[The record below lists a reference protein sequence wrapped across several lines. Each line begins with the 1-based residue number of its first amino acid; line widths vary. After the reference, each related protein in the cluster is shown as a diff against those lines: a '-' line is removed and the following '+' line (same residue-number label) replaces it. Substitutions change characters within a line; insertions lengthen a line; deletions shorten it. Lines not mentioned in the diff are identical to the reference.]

1 MAIKLTN
8 LLIETVFKEATND
21 DAVLDTLIP
30 NPATGKNIKIR
41 SALSRTDHPAYN
53 TAKEFIAGKMGDE
66 QAAQVTQQAQQE
78 MPAEEPAPTEEPTP
92 AEEPAPVE
100 ADIQSDL
107 MSQGFDEKST
117 EIMMDMKDS
126 STEIDADLEKMSSI
140 DPGTWK
146 QLSPERQKE
155 MNDNYTAKIGEKR
168 DNLRSQIDTYTENG
182 IEAPPELVDEYN
194 VYDQAAEER
203 EVAGM
208 TDAEK
213 EEYYQEKGET
223 AIAKKYQ
230 QGLDMIDIDQDL
242 AAQADVFDA
251 EETATGI

>member
-1 MAIKLTN
+1 MAIKLTD
-8 LLIETVFKEATND
+8 LLIETIFKEASND
-21 DAVLDTLIP
+21 DAILDTLIP
-30 NPATGKNIKIR
+30 NPATGKNIKVR
-41 SALSRTDHPAYN
+41 SALSRADHPAYN

-66 QAAQVTQQAQQE
+66 AAAQATQQAQQE
-78 MPAEEPAPTEEPTP
+78 MPAEEPTEEPTEEPV
-92 AEEPAPVE
+92 PVE
-100 ADIQSDL
+100 ANTQSDL

-117 EIMMDMKDS
+117 EIMMDIKDS

-146 QLSPERQKE
+146 ELSPERQKE
-155 MNDNYTAKIGEKR
+155 MNDNYTTKIGEKR

-182 IEAPPELVDEYN
+182 LEAPPELIDEYN
-194 VYDQAAEER
+194 VYDQAVEER

-208 TDAEK
+208 TDTEK